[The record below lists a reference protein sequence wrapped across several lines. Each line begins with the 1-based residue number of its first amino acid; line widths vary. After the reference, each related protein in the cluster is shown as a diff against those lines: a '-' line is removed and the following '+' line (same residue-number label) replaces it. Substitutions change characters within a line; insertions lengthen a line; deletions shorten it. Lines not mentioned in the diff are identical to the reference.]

1 MRLEQGQAF
10 AGDLGSI
17 RAWRLLRASGFPLDL
32 HPPYSNLEPSFSRL
46 MCTKERAGAQTY
58 LFLKKNGEKPNKQTT
73 KPSKQDTNRAVLNM
87 LSTIKAQFSEGQ
99 TTNLLTTR
107 MSLWHGNLRCNSDRL
122 SWGSCMACPGL
133 VQELWSS
140 LPCIAHGQ
148 LLPWPCALH
157 CVNSSFYTDVLLYYI
172 GYQGRL
178 RNAGYLFHP
187 TLFLF
192 HIYAA

>member
-1 MRLEQGQAF
+1 MEVAACIRFSLGLASTLQQPGTILQQVNEHQAM
-10 AGDLGSI
+10 GWSTDLFI
-17 RAWRLLRASGFPLDL
+17 F
-32 HPPYSNLEPSFSRL
+32 E
-46 MCTKERAGAQTY
+46 
-58 LFLKKNGEKPNKQTT
+58 KKWGKTKQTT
-73 KPSKQDTNRAVLNM
+73 KPSKQDTNCAVLNM
-87 LSTIKAQFSEGQ
+87 LRTIKAQFSEGQ

-107 MSLWHGNLRCNSDRL
+107 MSLCHVNLWCNSDRL

-187 TLFLF
+187 ALFLF